1 MFVEQRIYTLVP
13 GGTAEYLT
21 LYAGYGRAAQERI
34 LGRMLGCFT
43 TEIGPLNQ
51 LIYLWPF
58 DSLEERTRRRTALMS
73 DSGFRIPDSGFRDFR
88 GKVRHLLVRQENLIL
103 KQEIGGEPV
112 ER

>member
-21 LYAGYGRAAQERI
+21 LYAEYGRAAQERI
-34 LGRMLGCFT
+34 LGSMLGCFT
-43 TEIGPLNQ
+43 TETGPLNQ

-58 DSLEERTRRRTALMS
+58 NSLEERARRRTALMS
-73 DSGFRIPDSGFRDFR
+73 DSGFRDFR